1 MKYCTNCGAE
11 IPNGTRFCTKCG
23 QSTNQVSNS
32 ASNNNKHETNKKAVY
47 IALAVLALIVTILI
61 GTFAYSK
68 FQESRE
74 LREALQKKESVI
86 PMKVVLEIY
95 KKENR
100 QFAIEKLK
108 EYGYLYYKD
117 IDDNQYWLKNAQV
130 KEVENW
136 RGDIRIEPIKKFGS
150 LASFYGSDGFYFGIT
165 VYSQKDFDEWV
176 KQLNELG
183 YKEDS
188 YGEDYIIEEGWTIVG
203 AHGNKCKIFKD
214 FKDNTLEFM
223 KDGDGSQGYEI
234 YVVEFNN

>member
-1 MKYCTNCGAE
+1 MKYCTNCGTE

-23 QSTNQVSNS
+23 QSTNQDSSS
-32 ASNNNKHETNKKAVY
+32 ASKKHETNKKAVY
-47 IALAVLALIVTILI
+47 IALTVLAIIVTILI

-74 LREALQKKESVI
+74 LQEALQKKESVI
-86 PMKVVLEIY
+86 PMRVVLEMY

-108 EYGYLYYKD
+108 EYGYQYYKD
-117 IDDNQYWLKNAQV
+117 IDDNQYWQKNAQI

-136 RGDIRIEPIKKFGS
+136 RGDIIIESTKKIGS
-150 LASFYGSDGFYFGIT
+150 LASFYGKDGFYFGIK

-188 YGEDYIIEEGWTIVG
+188 YGEECIMEEGWTILG

-214 FKDNTLEFM
+214 SKGNTLEFM
-223 KDGDGSQGYEI
+223 KDGDGNQGYCVYI
-234 YVVEFNN
+234 VEFNK